1 MLHAMLREEIAARLG
16 LLESSNS
23 EATLPFAYVFA
34 GMALGA
40 GVTWLLMSK
49 PGGLLK
55 AELVQ
60 RLHPDRNLQ
69 FAEKVNEEE
78 GGLPGPIK
86 HLAP

>member
-23 EATLPFAYVFA
+23 GATLPFAYVFA

-49 PGGLLK
+49 TGGLLK

-69 FAEKVNEEE
+69 FAEKVNEE
-78 GGLPGPIK
+78 GGLSGPIK